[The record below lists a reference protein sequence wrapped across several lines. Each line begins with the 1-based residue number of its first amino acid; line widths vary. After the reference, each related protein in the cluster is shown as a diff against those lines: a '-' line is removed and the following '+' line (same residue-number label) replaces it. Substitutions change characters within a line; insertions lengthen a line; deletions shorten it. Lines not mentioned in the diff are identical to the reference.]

1 MEKVSD
7 LRVGMVVLRSIS
19 ARHHA
24 ALGLDAQRERGHI
37 EQQDVLDLA
46 LEHAG
51 LDGGADGDDLVRVDA
66 AVRLLAQDFL
76 DLVADRGHARHAA
89 HEDDLLD
96 VLGLEAGVLERLLD
110 GADGALDQVVR
121 DLVQLGA
128 RERQL
133 EVARAVARERDE
145 RQVDGRRLRGGELDL
160 GLLGLVVQPL
170 QRHRVLGQVDALL
183 ALELGHHP
191 VDDGLVE
198 VVAAEVV
205 VARGRLDLE
214 HALAE
219 LEHGH
224 VERAAAEVEDED
236 GLIGAVL
243 VEPVGERRGGRLV
256 DDAQDVEAGDLAGVL
271 GGLPLRVVEVRRHRD
286 HGVGHGL
293 AEIRLGVGLE
303 LLQDHRREL
312 RRCQLLVAR
321 LDAHVV
327 VGPCDDVVGHHRHL
341 LGHLGLL
348 AAHEAL
354 DREDGVLGVGF
365 ALALGGHADEA
376 IAVLGERD
384 HGGGRTATLGVRDHG
399 RLAALEDG
407 HARVRRT
414 EVDADDLAHT
424 ACCSLCSCGQQR
436 AVR

>member
-1 MEKVSD
+1 MAAPTATTSSG
-7 LRVGMVVLRSIS
+7 LTPRCGSLPRTSLTLS
-19 ARHHA
+19 ADC
-24 ALGLDAQRERGHI
+24 G
-37 EQQDVLDLA
+37 
-46 LEHAG
+46 HAG
-51 LDGGADGDDLVRVDA
+51 
-66 AVRLLAQDFL
+66 
-76 DLVADRGHARHAA
+76 HAA

-110 GADGALDQVVR
+110 GPDGALDQVVR

-133 EVARAVARERDE
+133 EVARAVAGECDE

-214 HALAE
+214 HAVAQ

-224 VERAAAEVEDED
+224 VEGAAAEVEDQD

-243 VEPVGERRGGRLV
+243 VEAVGERCGCRLV

-271 GGLPLRVVEVRRHRD
+271 GGLALCVVEVRRHRD

-312 RRCQLLVAR
+312 RRCQLVVAC

-327 VGPCDDVVGHHRHL
+327 VRTRDDVVGDHRHL
-341 LGHLGLL
+341 FGHFGLL

-354 DREDGVLGVGF
+354 DGEDGVLGIG
-365 ALALGGHADEA
+365 LALPLGGDADEA
-376 IAVLGERD
+376 VTILGERD
-384 HGGGRTATLGVRDHG
+384 HGGGRPATLGVRDHR
-399 RLAALEDG
+399 RLAALQDG
-407 HARVRRT
+407 HTRVRRT
-414 EVDADDLAHT
+414 EVDADDLAHS
-424 ACCSLCSCGQQR
+424 A
-436 AVR
+436 

>member
-1 MEKVSD
+1 MPSESG
-7 LRVGMVVLRSIS
+7 R
-19 ARHHA
+19 
-24 ALGLDAQRERGHI
+24 HI

-51 LDGGADGDDLVRVDA
+51 LDGRADGDDLVRVDA
-66 AVRLLAQDFL
+66 AVRLLAQDLL
-76 DLVADRGHARHAA
+76 DLVADGGHARHAA
-89 HEDDLLD
+89 DEDDLLD

-110 GADGALDQVVR
+110 GADGALDEVVR
-121 DLVQLGA
+121 DLVELGA
-128 RERQL
+128 REREL
-133 EVARAVARERDE
+133 EMARAVARECDE
-145 RQVDGRRLRGGELDL
+145 RQVDRRRLRGGELDL

-170 QRHRVLGQVDALL
+170 QRHRVLREVDALL
-183 ALELGHHP
+183 ALELGDHP

-214 HALAE
+214 DAVAQ
-219 LEHGH
+219 LEHGD
-224 VERAAAEVEDED
+224 VERAAAEVEDQD
-236 GLIGAVL
+236 GLVGAVL
-243 VEPVGERRGGRLV
+243 VEAVRERSRGRLV

-271 GGLPLRVVEVRRHRD
+271 RGLALRVVEVRGHRD

-327 VGPCDDVVGHHRHL
+327 VRTGDDVVGDHRHL

-348 AAHEAL
+348 TAHEAL
-354 DREDGVLGVGF
+354 DREDGVLGVG
-365 ALALGGHADEA
+365 LALPLGGDADEA
-376 IAVLGERD
+376 IAVLGEGD
-384 HGGGRTATLGVRDHG
+384 HGGGRPAALGVRDHG

-414 EVDADDLAHT
+414 EVDTDDLAHT
-424 ACCSLCSCGQQR
+424 AWCSLSR
-436 AVR
+436 AASECRPLILSVSAV